1 MITTNDL
8 TANINPNMSKED
20 KLFLILADLNADL
33 VITIKDCE
41 CVSSR
46 VLLEYQQAVS
56 QALALLA

>member
-20 KLFLILADLNADL
+20 KLFLILANLNADL
-33 VITIKDCE
+33 AITIKDCE